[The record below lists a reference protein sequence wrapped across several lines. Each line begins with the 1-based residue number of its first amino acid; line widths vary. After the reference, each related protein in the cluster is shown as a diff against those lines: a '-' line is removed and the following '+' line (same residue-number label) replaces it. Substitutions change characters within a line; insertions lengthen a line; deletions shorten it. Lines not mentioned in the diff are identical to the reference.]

1 MLYMFLS
8 FLIGFRYR
16 KKLGASAEI
25 KIKKIIVFKPD
36 HIGDFILALPVFE
49 NLRHHMSQAKIIAV
63 VSSAAKNVL
72 DSSQS
77 SLYVDEICGY
87 DAKFFAR
94 SNPPSGFE
102 KSFKLL
108 RKLLRTKADLIV
120 DLRNTPLSL
129 TYALFSGAK
138 YRFDRSS
145 RRILSRI
152 KGEELKEHEVEI
164 NLDVIQ
170 SGGVPARVRHP
181 RFFIKDADRDW
192 VKNLFEDLKIK
203 DAAFLVA
210 MHAGAPEEAR
220 RWPFERFAQLAQEL
234 HSRYGAKILL
244 VGGRDEQKLAAE
256 IMRLAPDCVSNLV
269 GKTDFRQLA
278 SVLKSCDLFI
288 GNNSGPMHLAAAVE
302 AKTIGLHGPLT
313 LERFK
318 PYGQNAITIRG
329 KANCPPCR
337 SKTCNVFPRGCL
349 DQIQVEDV
357 LQAASKLLNIDRVI
371 QFSERK
377 GLKI

>member
-1 MLYMFLS
+1 MMRQFREIIYMLLS
-8 FLIGFRYR
+8 FLIGLRYR
-16 KKLGASAEI
+16 KKLEASAEI
-25 KIKKIIVFKPD
+25 KIKKVIVFKPD
-36 HIGDFILALPVFE
+36 HIGDLILALPVFE
-49 NLRHHMSQAKIIAV
+49 NLRHHIPQAKIIAV
-63 VSSAAKNVL
+63 VSSSAKSIL

-77 SLYVDEICGY
+77 SLYVDEICCY
-87 DAKFFAR
+87 NAKFFTR
-94 SNPPSGFE
+94 LNPPSGFW
-102 KSFKLL
+102 KSFKLI
-108 RKLLRTKADLIV
+108 RKLLRTKIDLIV

-138 YRFDRSS
+138 YRLDRAS
-145 RRILSRI
+145 RRIFGRI
-152 KGEELKEHEVEI
+152 KGELKEHEVEI

-170 SGGVPARVRHP
+170 SGGVPLRVRHP

-192 VKNLFEDLKIK
+192 VKNLFEDLKIED
-203 DAAFLVA
+203 DAFIVA
-210 MHAGAPEEAR
+210 MHAGAPEEDR

-244 VGGRDEQKLAAE
+244 IGGKDEQKLADE
-256 IMRLAPDCVSNLV
+256 IMKLAPNCVSNLV

-278 SVLKSCDLFI
+278 SVLANCDLFV

-302 AKTIGLHGPLT
+302 AKAIGLLGPLT

-318 PYGQNAITIRG
+318 PYGQKAITIRG

-337 SKTCNVFPRGCL
+337 SKTCHLSPRGCL

-357 LQAASKLLNIDRVI
+357 LQAASKLLNN
-371 QFSERK
+371 
-377 GLKI
+377 